1 LLQKRK
7 YQTSDFLYLFPTTT
21 IQRFGYL
28 LDEVLEYKEK
38 AKILLER
45 VKQSEIKFR
54 KSLLKSEVQ
63 SVEISDYEQN
73 KV

>member
-1 LLQKRK
+1 MLQKRK

>member
-1 LLQKRK
+1 MQKRK